1 MDAIKNRYPLCLG
14 VENKKGLVSQ
24 FCVLPEYLEY
34 SEKDD
39 KFRLITSGN
48 RRVETVNLGRIV
60 SCRRFR
66 GEFPIWCGERKKC
79 VRQVTLEIQDRR
91 NALERVMLHFS
102 HFEKEAEK
110 AGDDLYRVTIRYEQS
125 DETEIVIR
133 VLSFGPMVRV
143 LRPESFVS
151 LVRER
156 LEQQMSCG
164 L

>member
-1 MDAIKNRYPLCLG
+1 M
-14 VENKKGLVSQ
+14 
-24 FCVLPEYLEY
+24 
-34 SEKDD
+34 
-39 KFRLITSGN
+39 
-48 RRVETVNLGRIV
+48 
-60 SCRRFR
+60 
-66 GEFPIWCGERKKC
+66 
-79 VRQVTLEIQDRR
+79 TLEIQDRR